1 MTCSVKQTF
10 HVIRWGVAAILL
22 AGICISCVTFVLG
35 EQIQSKHTLQL
46 DSEEAVALSYM
57 ITKSAATAI
66 YLARSYAVVAEE
78 RQAELAS
85 QIGNEILSIRALL
98 ATIEQAGRYPAFPKG
113 QLDEPLSSASFALQ
127 DERVDITR
135 IEGEIQLFLSRV
147 VAWVQSD
154 ETDIEFAVGL
164 SLGLALPSLIKEIDS
179 LLLAPGSREPR
190 FSEPAELLDRTA
202 LVLDTY
208 KFALPIAPTLGLL
221 AQSLRAD
228 SFTDEILRDIQT
240 DLRDVGTFLIATS
253 SFVLARGTALRSQE
267 ELLSSESLDQ
277 ARILVLPCELVG
289 HSVEHEWLTMGLANE
304 LAGLARLSGIFK
316 ETLLPMEYAP
326 ALLQFPLDSSDW
338 NELAGVLY
346 ASHVLA
352 SCYEIRNGTIAI
364 SWELI
369 EVQQR
374 RTVTRGEVDYPL
386 SECHLVPYRFLQ
398 AIGARIGQPV
408 GDLPVITSPEA
419 FEANARGVT
428 AWLKLFSDPGA
439 AVDQL
444 YQSISFFAQAL
455 QVEPDYI
462 QAIYNLGLVYLRID
476 DERAL
481 EQFYKALSAF
491 GLVNMN
497 LLTGAVNAME
507 GDEQVRL
514 ALTMD
519 AEEPPPLKMEA
530 AAQSY
535 RAAIALDPHNSY
547 HHVHLA
553 SVLTHLHRPED
564 AVASA
569 QYAVFMFQHDGAL
582 YELLG
587 NILFS
592 LAASDSSY
600 RPTAVQAMEEAI
612 RIGPLDCTV
621 RRSKFIGCLPREF
634 YMAEL
639 AAAYADWRD
648 WEPALEWA
656 GKAVVGRTKLS
667 SQMEDTVRVTINN
680 RVAQQARELGREA
693 MNNGDLRQAQ
703 QLFQYAL
710 EAARILD
717 DKERMSVE
725 WGEIALV
732 HRRLGELEQARQSYL
747 MAYELTNRASQ
758 QVILLH
764 NLAVLHTMLG
774 DPVNAEDAL
783 TQAEGILPRVSPSD
797 ATKLQAM
804 VWAYRAQLAFDRGEI
819 SVAFRML
826 DQAIDTTPDQDFMFR
841 YRVYKAMMLERV
853 GLIEESLAIMA
864 ELSEDIYS
872 VTDQGVIGFFA
883 RQMLGLARYG
893 ATPPQDLL
901 TVAIQYT
908 NDTAAKVDLYRTLAA
923 VLDGQGRHAE
933 AEVVLG
939 TALSVAP
946 PGQQAL
952 VRGELGF
959 HFLLTQEYSQAL
971 EEFQHALWEISF
983 SAPSEDERWPNPK
996 LEEILLPAVGIE
1008 ALWGKSSALQGLAKE
1023 GGSAASKQALYEEA
1037 WLCFDTALA
1046 LLDQV
1051 RTGARE
1057 ERYAASI
1064 TGRTYSHLFEGAI
1077 SHIVE
1082 MSDLFPESVTV
1093 ERSFYIAEQAKARS
1107 TADSLF
1113 NFDRNPFALVL
1124 DNIDLVSALQSLNAK
1139 IDELT
1144 AQLSAEKS
1152 KPEEQQTLILVDTLT
1167 NELSQARRD
1176 FQSLWEEVL
1185 GTKTAA
1191 FISVDIE
1198 EITSNVVET
1207 LEFLEPNEAVL
1218 EYMVTE
1224 KGVYLWVIRASEQA
1238 DLHEIGEPIFVSYAE
1253 EQLMNDVIAL
1263 RQAIEDKNPDAITV
1277 NELLNSFYDKLVKEG
1292 LAKLPDGVDTLIL
1305 IPSGPLWYLPFSALR
1320 MTDQPEREG
1329 QGTRCPY
1336 LIEKFTVAYLPS
1348 LATLP
1353 LLLESEEIA
1362 VGPSLLAL
1370 ADPKLSPEREGLSRY
1385 DNLEEACRDF
1395 ARCLV
1400 GRETGVYAGESAQ
1413 EERAYREAAGR
1424 QVVVYACHGEFDP
1437 YVPLQSKLFLAPLLR
1452 SGNEEDNS
1460 RLADG
1465 DYHAWE
1471 TFLTDHKGAELVI
1484 LAACETLLPAFHQL
1498 QGTMAVLSGQESEEI
1513 ELTLG
1518 QLKQIITGDEVVGL
1532 ARAFLS
1538 SGAEA
1543 VMGTL
1548 WQAHPTAIEKLL
1560 VSMCGYHQ
1568 QEMTWVQALTKAQ
1581 RELIT
1586 KDAFKSPWFWA
1597 PYQLI
1602 GRWR

>member
-1 MTCSVKQTF
+1 M
-10 HVIRWGVAAILL
+10 
-22 AGICISCVTFVLG
+22 
-35 EQIQSKHTLQL
+35 
-46 DSEEAVALSYM
+46 
-57 ITKSAATAI
+57 
-66 YLARSYAVVAEE
+66 VAEE
-78 RQAELAS
+78 RQAEVAS
-85 QIGNEILSIRALL
+85 QIWNEILSIRLIL
-98 ATIEQAGRYPAFPKG
+98 ITIGQSERYPAFPTE
-113 QLDEPLSSASFALQ
+113 QLDEPLSSSTLALQ
-127 DERVDITR
+127 DERVDIALV
-135 IEGEIQLFLSRV
+135 EADLQAFLSLFV
-147 VAWVQSD
+147 LWVQGR
-154 ETDIEFAVGL
+154 EGDIESAIGL
-164 SLGLALPSLIKEIDS
+164 SLGLTLPSLTKEVNS
-179 LLLAPGSREPR
+179 LLLAPGTRQPR
-190 FSEPAELLDRTA
+190 FYQLVEPLEGIGMILDGHG
-202 LVLDTY
+202 LVLPILP
-208 KFALPIAPTLGLL
+208 ALRAL
-221 AQSLRAD
+221 AQRLGAD
-228 SFTDEILRDIQT
+228 DSTDEALRVIRDDAQDINA
-240 DLRDVGTFLIATS
+240 FLTATS
-253 SFVLARGTALRSQE
+253 SFVMARGMALRSQGDP
-267 ELLSSESLDQ
+267 LSLDSLDQ
-277 ARILVLPCELVG
+277 TRVLVLPCQLLG
-289 HSVEHEWLTMGLANE
+289 DGLEHEWLAMGLANE

-326 ALLQFPLDSSDW
+326 ALLQFPLDSPDW
-338 NELAGVLY
+338 SELAGELY

-374 RTVTRGEVDYPL
+374 KTVARGEVDYPL
-386 SECHLVPYRFLQ
+386 SECNLVPYRLVQ
-398 AIGARIGQPV
+398 AIGTKIGHPI
-408 GDLPVITSPEA
+408 GNLPVISSHEA

-439 AVDQL
+439 TVDQL
-444 YQSISFFAQAL
+444 YQSISFFEQAL
-455 QVEPDYI
+455 QVDPDYI

-481 EQFYKALSAF
+481 EQFYKALSVV

-497 LLTGAVNAME
+497 LLSGEVHAME

-519 AEEPPPLKMEA
+519 AEEPLPLKMET

-535 RAAIALDPHNSY
+535 RAAITLDPHNAY
-547 HHVHLA
+547 HHVRLA
-553 SVLTHLHRPED
+553 SVLTHLHRPEE

-569 QYAVFMFQHDGAL
+569 QFAVFMFQHDGVL

-592 LAASDSSY
+592 LAASDLSY
-600 RPTAVQAMEEAI
+600 RSMAVQVMEEAI
-612 RIGPLDCTV
+612 QIGPLDCRV
-621 RRSKFIGCLPREF
+621 RQNEFIGYMPKEF
-634 YMAEL
+634 YMTEL
-639 AAAYADWRD
+639 AAAYADWGE

-656 GKAVVGRTKLS
+656 GKAVVGTTKLS
-667 SQMEDTVRVTINN
+667 SQIEEAVRTMINN
-680 RVAQQARELGREA
+680 RLAQRARELGREA

-703 QLFQYAL
+703 QLFRYAL

-758 QVILLH
+758 QVVLLH

-774 DPVNAEDAL
+774 DPVSAEAAL
-783 TQAEGILPRVSPSD
+783 IQAEGILPRVSPSD
-797 ATKLQAM
+797 ATKLRAM
-804 VWAYRAQLAFDRGEI
+804 IWAYRAQLAFDRGEI
-819 SVAFRML
+819 SVAFQML
-826 DQAIDTTPDQDFMFR
+826 DQAIDTTPDQDFRFR
-841 YRVYKAMMLERV
+841 YRVYKAWMLERV
-853 GLIEESLAIMA
+853 GLIEESFAIMEELA
-864 ELSEDIYS
+864 EEIYS
-872 VTDQGVIGFFA
+872 VTDQGIVGLFA
-883 RQMLGLARYG
+883 RRMLSLAVYG

-908 NDTAAKVDLYRTLAA
+908 NDVAAKADLYRTLAA
-923 VLDGQGRHAE
+923 VLDSQGEHAE
-933 AEVVLG
+933 AGVVLD
-939 TALSVAP
+939 TALSIAP
-946 PGQQAL
+946 PGLQAL
-952 VRGELGF
+952 IQGALGF
-959 HFLLTQEYSQAL
+959 HHLLAQEYSQAL
-971 EEFQHALWEISF
+971 EEFQYALWGISCSSPF
-983 SAPSEDERWPNPK
+983 EDERWPNPK
-996 LEEILLPAVGIE
+996 LEEILLPALGIE
-1008 ALWGKSSALQGLAKE
+1008 ILWGKSEALQGLARE
-1023 GGSAASKQALYEEA
+1023 GSAAASKQALYENA
-1037 WLCFDTALA
+1037 WVCLDTALA

-1051 RTGARE
+1051 RTGAKE
-1057 ERYAASI
+1057 ERYATSI
-1064 TGRTYSHLFEGAI
+1064 IGRTYDHLFEDAI
-1077 SHIVE
+1077 SHVVE
-1082 MSDLFPESVTV
+1082 MGDLFPGSVTV

-1113 NFDRNPFALVL
+1113 NFDRNPFALVF
-1124 DNIDLVSALQSLNAK
+1124 DNPDLVSALQSLNSK

-1144 AQLSAEKS
+1144 AQLTTEKR
-1152 KPEEQQTLILVDTLT
+1152 KPEDQQSSILIDTLT
-1167 NELSQARRD
+1167 NELSQARRE

-1191 FISVDIE
+1191 FISVNIGR
-1198 EITSNVVET
+1198 ITSNVAEA
-1207 LEFLEPNEAVL
+1207 LQFLEPNEAVL

-1224 KGVYLWVIRASEQA
+1224 KGVYLWVIRASEQ
-1238 DLHEIGEPIFVSYAE
+1238 DDPHKIGEPIFVPYPR
-1253 EQLMNDVIAL
+1253 EQLMNDVIAF
-1263 RQAIEDKNPDAITV
+1263 RQAIEDENPDAITI
-1277 NELLNSFYDKLVKEG
+1277 NEFLTSFYMQLVQPG
-1292 LAKLPDGVDTLIL
+1292 LAQLGDEVDTLIL

-1320 MTDQPEREG
+1320 MSDQLEPEG
-1329 QGTRCPY
+1329 QGIRYPY
-1336 LIEKFTVAYLPS
+1336 LVEKFTLAYLPS

-1362 VGPSLLAL
+1362 ARASLLAL
-1370 ADPKLSPEREGLSRY
+1370 ADPKLSPEREDLSRY
-1385 DNLEEACRDF
+1385 EELEEACRAF

-1400 GRETGVYAGESAQ
+1400 GEEEEVYAGEAAQ
-1413 EERAYREAAGR
+1413 EERAYREAVGR

-1437 YVPLQSKLFLAPLLR
+1437 YVPLQSKLLLAPLQE

-1471 TFLTDHKGAELVI
+1471 AFLTDHQGVKLVI
-1484 LAACETLLPAFHQL
+1484 LAACETLLPAFSQL
-1498 QGTMAVLSGQESEEI
+1498 EGTMAVLSGQEREEI
-1513 ELTLG
+1513 ELTPG

-1543 VMGTL
+1543 VLGTL
-1548 WQAHPTAIEKLL
+1548 WQANPKAIEKLL

-1568 QEMTWVQALTKAQ
+1568 QDMTWVQALTKAQ

-1586 KDAFKSPWFWA
+1586 NDVFKSPWLWA